1 MNPARRQ
8 RLILILGSLTLLTV
22 AVILLLIANRHNVNL
37 FYSPSDIITGEAPED
52 RSFRAGGMVVWDSVS
67 RDTESLAVTFRVT
80 DMIHEVTMQ
89 YTGILPDL
97 FKEGQGVV
105 ATGQLNGQGVFVA
118 SEVLARHD
126 ENYMPPEVARALEAA
141 HRESLRLEREAAQN
155 SAISGY

>member
-8 RLILILGSLTLLTV
+8 RLILIVGSVALFTV
-22 AVILLLIANRHNVNL
+22 AVILLLIANRHHVNL
-37 FYSPSDIITGEAPED
+37 FYSPSDIVLGEAPQE
-52 RSFRAGGMVVWDSVS
+52 RSIRAGGMVVWDSVS
-67 RDTESLAVTFRVT
+67 RDPESLAVTFRVT
-80 DMIHEVTMQ
+80 DTIHEVTMQ

-141 HRESLRLEREAAQN
+141 HREGLRRAQEAAQN
-155 SAISGY
+155 SAVSSY